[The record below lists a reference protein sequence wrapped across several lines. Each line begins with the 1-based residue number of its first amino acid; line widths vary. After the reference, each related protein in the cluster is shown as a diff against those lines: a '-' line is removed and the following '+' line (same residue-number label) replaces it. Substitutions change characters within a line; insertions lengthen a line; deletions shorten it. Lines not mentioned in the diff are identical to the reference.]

1 MTDRIIPTYQ
11 FDSEHGPAREG
22 REALE
27 VNNPVIL
34 YKPGNRWTQ
43 PTFVETFVTRVTK
56 TQVTTA
62 NGTRHYRRN
71 GKEVGKATRYDD
83 SSIILV
89 AADEQMTASVNVA
102 RENSAKVHAERE
114 AERTAK
120 TARSAALQ
128 HKFWNYADAESV
140 AQVVALMDAW
150 KAKRD
155 AEFDAAM
162 GENK

>member
-11 FDSEHGPAREG
+11 FDSETGRARQG

-34 YKPGNRWTQ
+34 YKPGNRWTR

-62 NGTRHYRRN
+62 EGTRHYRRS
-71 GKEVGKATRYDD
+71 GKEVGKTTR
-83 SSIILV
+83 ILV
-89 AADEQMTASVNVA
+89 AADEQMTASVNVEREYSA
-102 RENSAKVHAERE
+102 RVHAARE

-128 HKFWNYADAESV
+128 HNIWNYADAESV

-150 KAKRD
+150 KIRHD
-155 AEFDAAM
+155 AEF
-162 GENK
+162 ERQLEEYKR

>member
-11 FDSEHGPAREG
+11 FDSEHGPARQG

-34 YKPGNRWTQ
+34 YKSGSRWT
-43 PTFVETFVTRVTK
+43 PSTFVETVVTRVTK

-62 NGTRHYRRN
+62 EGTRHYRRN
-71 GKEVGKATRYDD
+71 GKEVGKATRYDG
-83 SSIILV
+83 SSTILV
-89 AADEQMTASVNVA
+89 AADEQMVASVNEA
-102 RENSAKVHAERE
+102 REKNAKVQAERE
-114 AERTAK
+114 AERAAK
-120 TARSAALQ
+120 TARHDALQ